1 MLFYDVFVAL
11 NNNTILAMQNIE
23 FGSVSSDR
31 YPDPAE
37 TASIKAIPILNI
49 GSAHH
54 YDIVIVFLN
63 IWHMNKIPQISL
75 KTTNNTFIMLQQ
87 RGLSRG
93 HSPGLRKSSVQKTPL
108 PLCSQPKSKHAST
121 TNPVR
126 AAQLNR

>member
-1 MLFYDVFVAL
+1 MLFYDVFVAFVAL

-75 KTTNNTFIMLQQ
+75 KTTNNTFIVLQQ

-93 HSPGLRKSSVQKTPL
+93 H
-108 PLCSQPKSKHAST
+108 